1 MNVKTILER
10 SHFFSGISRA
20 SMAALTE
27 ICVPKTFEKHQML
40 FLEGEEGTSMHV
52 LAVGRVQLF
61 KSSVEGR
68 DIVIKIVGPGEV
80 FGEVV
85 LFEQGLYPVTAEALT
100 EGQTLLVPRH
110 GISYLLDEERFRD
123 DFIGMLMKK
132 QRYLTERILDLTVHD
147 VEERFCR
154 FLLEQGGR
162 REEYR
167 IDLTKKD
174 VASAIGTTPET
185 LSRLLLKLRT
195 EGSVD
200 WTGGTVH
207 LREGFWRERD

>member
-1 MNVKTILER
+1 
-10 SHFFSGISRA
+10 
-20 SMAALTE
+20 
-27 ICVPKTFEKHQML
+27 
-40 FLEGEEGTSMHV
+40 
-52 LAVGRVQLF
+52 
-61 KSSVEGR
+61 
-68 DIVIKIVGPGEV
+68 
-80 FGEVV
+80 
-85 LFEQGLYPVTAEALT
+85 
-100 EGQTLLVPRH
+100 
-110 GISYLLDEERFRD
+110 
-123 DFIGMLMKK
+123 MKK